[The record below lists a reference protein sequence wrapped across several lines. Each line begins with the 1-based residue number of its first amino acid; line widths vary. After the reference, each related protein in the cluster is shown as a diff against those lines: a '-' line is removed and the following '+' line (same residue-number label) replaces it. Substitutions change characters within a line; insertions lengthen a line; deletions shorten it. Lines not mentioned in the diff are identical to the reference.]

1 MKVNGGG
8 SYAWGY
14 GDFFSTAA
22 DFELLFENGHKD
34 EGRRVGKIFL
44 DVRNIIEVD
53 RGEKDEEPDDFD
65 GGGTDGHTSRG
76 SLTAISYEGLTTS

>member
-1 MKVNGGG
+1 VNEGQLRRFVYGGI
-8 SYAWGY
+8 WR
-14 GDFFSTAA
+14 FFSTAA

-44 DVRNIIEVD
+44 DLRNIIEVD

-65 GGGTDGHTSRG
+65 GGTDGHTSRG
-76 SLTAISYEGLTTS
+76 SLTAISYDGLTTS